1 MEFEQ
6 IIKRIDWLEKQQRKT
21 SDGNAAI
28 EERLSS
34 IEREVAAL
42 AKQSKSL
49 EKGLAEITGTAA
61 RLNQFEDLLSKHRKD
76 MATNLDEIE
85 KKAQKREVE
94 ITKRGQT
101 EYEKLSRGIEEVRK
115 LTDVSDIRKQMKLNA
130 ADNIR
135 ITQSIADVKA
145 RAEEIATIREPLERG
160 QKSIEEARRTDIKR
174 IADLQGDLVAIRK
187 RLDETRDKMHLN
199 TDSLHVVEGRMND
212 LLASESERKQAQ
224 IIFIEQQTLAHVER
238 DRAWKEWNDRV
249 DAFKKQASTLD
260 TQVQAAE
267 EASRSAKRAQESYIE
282 LNQKLERRINE
293 ITEMQRLG
301 DERSRQEWA
310 AFKAED
316 QKRWTSYTLSQ
327 DESIRELRAS
337 VAAAEERVHAFDE
350 VVQTAQDQLHQTA
363 DATERQMQELMNWAH
378 EWLTATERIMGH
390 GKKTAS
396 KASKASR

>member
-21 SDGNAAI
+21 SDVNAAL
-28 EERLSS
+28 EDRLTS
-34 IEREVAAL
+34 IEREVTAL
-42 AKQSKSL
+42 SKHAKSL
-49 EKGLAEITGTAA
+49 EKGLAEITATAA
-61 RLNQFEDLLSKHRKD
+61 RLNQYEELLAKHRKD

-85 KKAQKREVE
+85 KRSQKREAE
-94 ITKRGQT
+94 ITKRGQV
-101 EYEKLSRGIEEVRK
+101 EYEKLSRTIEEVRK

-130 ADNIR
+130 AEDIR
-135 ITQSIADVKA
+135 LTQAIADMKA
-145 RAEEIATIREPLERG
+145 RVEEVAAAHEPLERG

-174 IADLQGDLVAIRK
+174 IADLQGDLVAVRK
-187 RLDETRDKMHLN
+187 RLDETRDKMQLN
-199 TDSLHVVEGRMND
+199 MDSLRVIEGRMND
-212 LLASESERKQAQ
+212 LLASESDRKQAQ
-224 IIFIEQQTLAHVER
+224 VVFIEQQTLAHVER

-267 EASRSAKRAQESYIE
+267 EASRAAKRAQEAYIE

-310 AFKAED
+310 SFKAED

-390 GKKTAS
+390 GKKTAA
-396 KASKASR
+396 KKK

>member
-6 IIKRIDWLEKQQRKT
+6 IIKRLDWLEKQQRKT
-21 SDGNAAI
+21 SDANATLETKLA
-28 EERLSS
+28 S

-42 AKQSKSL
+42 VKQSKSL
-49 EKGLAEITGTAA
+49 EKGLAEITVTAA
-61 RLNQFEDLLSKHRKD
+61 RLNQFEDLLAKHRKD
-76 MATNLDEIE
+76 MATNLDGIE
-85 KKAQKREVE
+85 KKAQKREAEV
-94 ITKRGQT
+94 TKRGQA
-101 EYEKLSRGIEEVRK
+101 EYEKLSRAIEEVRK

-135 ITQSIADVKA
+135 ITQSLADVKA

-224 IIFIEQQTLAHVER
+224 VVFMEQQTMAHLER
-238 DRAWKEWNDRV
+238 ERAWKEWNDRV

-260 TQVQAAE
+260 VQVQAAE
-267 EASRSAKRAQESYIE
+267 EASRSAKRAQDAYIE

-390 GKKTAS
+390 GKKTAA
-396 KASKASR
+396 KKTK

>member
-6 IIKRIDWLEKQQRKT
+6 IIKRIDWLEKQQRKSSET
-21 SDGNAAI
+21 AQALED
-28 EERLSS
+28 RLTS
-34 IEREVAAL
+34 IERDVAAL
-42 AKQSKSL
+42 SKQAKAL
-49 EKGLAEITGTAA
+49 EKGLAEVTNTAA
-61 RLNQFEDLLSKHRKD
+61 RVNQFEDVIARRHKESSI
-76 MATNLDEIE
+76 AVEQVE
-85 KKAQKREVE
+85 KQALKREAE
-94 ITKRGQT
+94 ITKRSQV
-101 EYEKLSRGIEEVRK
+101 EYEKLARTIEEVRK
-115 LTDVSDIRKQMKLNA
+115 LTDVSDIRKQMKVNA

-135 ITQSIADVKA
+135 ISQSIADVKT

-199 TDSLHVVEGRMND
+199 TDSLRVIEGRMND
-212 LLASESERKQAQ
+212 LLASESDRKQAQ
-224 IIFIEQQTLAHVER
+224 IVFIEQQTLAHVER

-260 TQVQAAE
+260 TQLLAAE
-267 EASRSAKRAQESYIE
+267 EASRAAKRAQESYLD

-316 QKRWTSYTLSQ
+316 QKRWTSYSLSQ

-337 VAAAEERVHAFDE
+337 VSAAEERVQAFDE
-350 VVQTAQDQLHQTA
+350 VVQTAQDQLHQTT

-390 GKKTAS
+390 GKKTAA
-396 KASKASR
+396 KKTK

>member
-6 IIKRIDWLEKQQRKT
+6 IIKRLDWLEKQQRKT
-21 SDGNAAI
+21 SDANATLETKLA
-28 EERLSS
+28 S

-42 AKQSKSL
+42 VKQSKSL
-49 EKGLAEITGTAA
+49 EKGLAEITVTAA
-61 RLNQFEDLLSKHRKD
+61 RLNQFEDLLAKHRKD
-76 MATNLDEIE
+76 MATNLDGIE
-85 KKAQKREVE
+85 KKAQKREAEV
-94 ITKRGQT
+94 TKRGQA
-101 EYEKLSRGIEEVRK
+101 EYEKLSRAIEEVRK

-135 ITQSIADVKA
+135 ITQSLADVKA

-224 IIFIEQQTLAHVER
+224 VVFMEQQTMAHLER
-238 DRAWKEWNDRV
+238 ERAWKEWNDRV

-260 TQVQAAE
+260 VQVQAAE
-267 EASRSAKRAQESYIE
+267 EASRSAKRAQDAYIE

-390 GKKTAS
+390 GKKTA
-396 KASKASR
+396 KAAKGK

>member
-174 IADLQGDLVAIRK
+174 IADLQGDLVAVRK

-212 LLASESERKQAQ
+212 LLASESERKLAQ
-224 IIFIEQQTLAHVER
+224 VVFMEQQTMAHLER
-238 DRAWKEWNDRV
+238 ERAWKEWNDRV

-260 TQVQAAE
+260 VQVQAAE
-267 EASRSAKRAQESYIE
+267 EASRSAKRAQDAYIE

>member
-1 MEFEQ
+1 
-6 IIKRIDWLEKQQRKT
+6 
-21 SDGNAAI
+21 
-28 EERLSS
+28 
-34 IEREVAAL
+34 
-42 AKQSKSL
+42 
-49 EKGLAEITGTAA
+49 
-61 RLNQFEDLLSKHRKD
+61 
-76 MATNLDEIE
+76 
-85 KKAQKREVE
+85 
-94 ITKRGQT
+94 
-101 EYEKLSRGIEEVRK
+101 
-115 LTDVSDIRKQMKLNA
+115 
-130 ADNIR
+130 
-135 ITQSIADVKA
+135 
-145 RAEEIATIREPLERG
+145 
-160 QKSIEEARRTDIKR
+160 
-174 IADLQGDLVAIRK
+174 
-187 RLDETRDKMHLN
+187 
-199 TDSLHVVEGRMND
+199 
-212 LLASESERKQAQ
+212 
-224 IIFIEQQTLAHVER
+224 
-238 DRAWKEWNDRV
+238 
-249 DAFKKQASTLD
+249 
-260 TQVQAAE
+260 VQAAE